1 MLNYL
6 TVLLMLPLTAVE
18 GVWLK
23 YRATRL
29 PGAPGERTGRA
40 GQGDR
45 LHLLAI
51 GDSIIDGVGTDRM
64 EHALPVLFAA
74 ALSERLEKQVHWRAE
89 GQSGLDIHGLLQRI
103 DSMDAAAADVI
114 LISIGVNDVT
124 GLTGLRQWR
133 SSVMALL
140 DRLRSCWPEAQ
151 ILFAGLPPM
160 GQFPLPPQPLRY
172 TLGWRAGLLDSAA
185 AAICSGRPG
194 VHHIPTVIDPRV
206 HTFSDDGYH
215 PSSESCVAWA
225 RELAGFVTP

>member
-6 TVLLMLPLTAVE
+6 LVLLMLPLTAAE

-23 YRATRL
+23 FRATRL
-29 PGAPGERTGRA
+29 PGSPGERRGMV

-45 LHLLAI
+45 LNLLAI
-51 GDSIIDGVGTDRM
+51 GDSIIDGVGT
-64 EHALPVLFAA
+64 EHIENALPVLFAA
-74 ALSERLEKQVHWRAE
+74 ALSNRLGKQVHWQAE

-103 DSMDAAAADVI
+103 DSMDAAEADVI

-124 GLTGLRQWR
+124 GLTSLRRWR
-133 SSVMALL
+133 TSVLALL
-140 DRLRSCWPEAQ
+140 DRLHSCWPGAQ

-160 GQFPLPPQPLRY
+160 SQFPLPPQPLRY
-172 TLGWRAGLLDSAA
+172 TLGWRAATLDAAA

-215 PSSESCVAWA
+215 PSSESCAAWA